1 MIPPLIQ
8 IPAKKC
14 TCECAEPP
22 QPPTPEVAIIV
33 FLIFLLPLILIVTG
47 VIRGERRR
55 RKETDAWNEKHR
67 ERMKNYEH

>member
-22 QPPTPEVAIIV
+22 QPLTPEVAITV
-33 FLIFLLPLILIVTG
+33 FLIFFLPLILIVIG
-47 VIRGERRR
+47 VIRGERRWK
-55 RKETDAWNEKHR
+55 KETEAWNEKHKK
-67 ERMKNYEH
+67 RMNTP